1 MAVPL
6 PRHTPGA
13 PPGPR
18 PPHPRPVDP
27 RPVDPRP
34 PSSGPPSPGPAGT
47 RLQLGDEVAARIR
60 ELIVDGLV
68 RPGEH
73 LRLERLAAEFQI
85 SVTPVREALKSLR
98 SEGFVVLEPR
108 RGFVVAPLSKQ
119 DVADLFWV
127 QAGIAAELTAR
138 AAARL
143 DDAALCDLDTF
154 HDALEHAR
162 TVHRPDLMEQHNR
175 DFHRRINVAAASPKL
190 AWSMGAAARYVPRG
204 LYGGVPDW
212 PRLAVRDHSRILDA
226 LRAGDGPGAG
236 IEMREHI
243 LRAGDLLVTHLERRG
258 RWHPDEIGA

>member
-1 MAVPL
+1 M
-6 PRHTPGA
+6 PRHTSGT

-18 PPHPRPVDP
+18 PVEPRPAE
-27 RPVDPRP
+27 PRP
-34 PSSGPPSPGPAGT
+34 PSPRAGGT

-73 LRLERLAAEFQI
+73 LRLEHLAAEFQI

-98 SEGFVVLEPR
+98 AEGFVVLEPR

-138 AAARL
+138 AAPRL
-143 DDAALCDLDTF
+143 DDAALGDLDAF
-154 HDALEHAR
+154 HSGLEHAR
-162 TVHRPDLMEQHNR
+162 TVRRPDLMERHNR
-175 DFHRRINVAAASPKL
+175 DFHRRINLAAASPKL
-190 AWSMGAAARYVPRG
+190 AWAMGTAARYVPRG

-212 PRLAVRDHSRILDA
+212 PRLAVRDHRRILDA
-226 LRAGDGPGAG
+226 LAAGDGPGAG
-236 IEMREHI
+236 AEMRAHV
-243 LRAGDLLVTHLERRG
+243 LRAGDLLVAHLERRG
-258 RWHPDEIGA
+258 RWHLDEAG

>member
-18 PPHPRPVDP
+18 PPPPRPA
-27 RPVDPRP
+27 DPRP
-34 PSSGPPSPGPAGT
+34 PSPGAVGT
-47 RLQLGDEVAARIR
+47 RVQLGDEVAARIR

-73 LRLERLAAEFQI
+73 LRLEHLAAEFQI

-143 DDAALCDLDTF
+143 DDVALGDLDGF
-154 HDALEHAR
+154 HRALEQAR
-162 TVHRPDLMEQHNR
+162 AVHRPDLMEQHNR

-190 AWSMGAAARYVPRG
+190 AWSMGTAARYVPRG
-204 LYGGVPDW
+204 LYGGVPEW
-212 PRLAVRDHSRILDA
+212 PRLAVRDHRRIMDA

-236 IEMREHI
+236 VEMREHI
-243 LRAGDLLVTHLERRG
+243 LRAGELLVTHLERRG
-258 RWHPDEIGA
+258 RWRPDELGA

>member
-13 PPGPR
+13 PSGPR
-18 PPHPRPVDP
+18 PVEPPAAEPRSVSARAPSG
-27 RPVDPRP
+27 RP
-34 PSSGPPSPGPAGT
+34 PSPRAAGT

-60 ELIVDGLV
+60 ELIVDGIV

-73 LRLERLAAEFQI
+73 LRLEHLAAEFRI

-98 SEGFVVLEPR
+98 AEGFVVLEPR

-143 DDAALCDLDTF
+143 DGAALGDLDAAHL
-154 HDALEHAR
+154 ALEHAR
-162 TVHRPDLMEQHNR
+162 TVRRPDLMEQHNGTSTGGSTWPPR
-175 DFHRRINVAAASPKL
+175 PRSSPGRWGRPPGTSRAGCTGASPT
-190 AWSMGAAARYVPRG
+190 G
-204 LYGGVPDW
+204 
-212 PRLAVRDHSRILDA
+212 
-226 LRAGDGPGAG
+226 RASPSATTAG
-236 IEMREHI
+236 SWTR
-243 LRAGDLLVTHLERRG
+243 
-258 RWHPDEIGA
+258 